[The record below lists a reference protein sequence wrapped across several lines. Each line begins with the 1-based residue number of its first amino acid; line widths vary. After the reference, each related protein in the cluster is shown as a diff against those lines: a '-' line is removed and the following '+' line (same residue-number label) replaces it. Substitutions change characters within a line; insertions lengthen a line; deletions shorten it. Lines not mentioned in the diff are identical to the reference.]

1 MPLAVYD
8 QSHDTQS
15 RAFVDSLTNSGY
27 FDLALNANSQAEI
40 IKALDDGQV
49 KIGVVIP
56 SDLSQHIDR
65 QTGTLLILL
74 DGSDAYSLQSAYG
87 AVNALAQKF
96 SMDLPLQTLQENGLS
111 AGQNALPIDTSVQT
125 LYNPSREDLYF
136 IIPGVAAMLLQM
148 FAILGIAMTIVRERE
163 WGVAEQLL
171 ATPTRP
177 LENIIGKIIPYFAL
191 SMFEMVV
198 IHALGY
204 FWFGVPFKGSLPL
217 YLVLAALFVSSSL
230 CVGLLLSTIATTQKQ
245 VQTIG
250 ALILLLSFLLT
261 GLIFSRIPMPWWTQL
276 IGTVLPVTHFIPIV
290 RGIMVKGVGL
300 SALWPNVVALVLFNL
315 ILIVLLPVLSRK
327 RMD

>member
-1 MPLAVYD
+1 
-8 QSHDTQS
+8 
-15 RAFVDSLTNSGY
+15 
-27 FDLALNANSQAEI
+27 
-40 IKALDDGQV
+40 
-49 KIGVVIP
+49 
-56 SDLSQHIDR
+56 
-65 QTGTLLILL
+65 
-74 DGSDAYSLQSAYG
+74 
-87 AVNALAQKF
+87 
-96 SMDLPLQTLQENGLS
+96 
-111 AGQNALPIDTSVQT
+111 
-125 LYNPSREDLYF
+125 
-136 IIPGVAAMLLQM
+136 
-148 FAILGIAMTIVRERE
+148 
-163 WGVAEQLL
+163 
-171 ATPTRP
+171 
-177 LENIIGKIIPYFAL
+177 
-191 SMFEMVV
+191 MFEMVV